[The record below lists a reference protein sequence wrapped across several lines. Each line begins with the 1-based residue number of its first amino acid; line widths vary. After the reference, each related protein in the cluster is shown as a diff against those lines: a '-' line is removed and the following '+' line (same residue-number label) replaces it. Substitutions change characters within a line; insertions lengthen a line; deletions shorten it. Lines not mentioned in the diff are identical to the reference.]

1 MAIIRWDP
9 FREMTQVQDQV
20 SRLFDQVWGGRQ
32 ESWLPAVDVFDQKD
46 AVVVKA
52 ELAGMDPNDI
62 QIEVEDNVLTIKGER
77 RFEEKVDDERY
88 YRVERRYGSF
98 QRALALP
105 QGVKADEISAAYED
119 GILTVTVVDDQTAQ
133 PIAGATVLVAERDGT
148 PHTAITGADGRYRIE
163 GVPPGEYVPAAVAPG
178 YGEAAL
184 AAAAGSWLRC

>member
-119 GILTVTVVDDQTAQ
+119 GILTVTV
-133 PIAGATVLVAERDGT
+133 PKAEEEK
-148 PHTAITGADGRYRIE
+148 PKRIE
-163 GVPPGEYVPAAVAPG
+163 VKAKKAV
-178 YGEAAL
+178 EAKKAEPVE
-184 AAAAGSWLRC
+184 AKKAEK